1 MIFLFYQAARSIF
14 IGFNMLG
21 RKPQAT
27 RSALKPQS
35 LKLDA
40 ILATRY
46 VNACQRIVATRRES
60 REAPLLK
67 ADPGDS

>member
-27 RSALKPQS
+27 RSALKAQS
-35 LKLDA
+35 LTLDA

-46 VNACQRIVATRRES
+46 VHTYQRIVTTGRES
-60 REAPLLK
+60 RDVPLLK
-67 ADPGDS
+67 ADPGGC